1 MAKKKATIKE
11 IEKFLE
17 DNEISGILKVGT
29 GDVISLYK
37 DHATFLEIID
47 FADIEEA
54 VYARKKEAIINDE
67 ITMMKSNSKQF
78 KPIPTYIK

>member
-17 DNEISGILKVGT
+17 YNEISGIIKVANSE
-29 GDVISLYK
+29 VMSLYK

-67 ITMMKSNSKQF
+67 ITMMKSANKQF